1 MAKTS
6 FSETKKKQL
15 VVSALEEVSKRI
27 ENGTVSSQLLTEVLR
42 WGTENNKLEATKKQL
57 EIELMRAKTD
67 SIKSSSQ
74 SAIDYQKVIE
84 SMKTYRGEL

>member
-27 ENGTVSSQLLTEVLR
+27 ANGTVSSQLLTEVLR
-42 WGTENNKLEATKKQL
+42 WGTEDRKLESAKKQL
-57 EIELMRAKTD
+57 EIELLRAKTD
-67 SIKSSSQ
+67 SINNNSQ
-74 SAIDYQKVIE
+74 SAVDYQEVMKM
-84 SMKTYRGEL
+84 MKTYRGDI

>member
-42 WGTENNKLEATKKQL
+42 WGTENNKLEAIKKQL

-67 SIKSSSQ
+67 SIKNSSQ
-74 SAIDYQKVIE
+74 SAEDYQKVIE
-84 SMKTYRGEL
+84 MMKVYRGEL